1 MGAMTPVSN
10 DDPLMVAWNEYK
22 ASEEYQYTKK
32 WAAFEEHV
40 DGSLWAAFL
49 AGWSAANTRGRH
61 DPSR

>member
-1 MGAMTPVSN
+1 MGAMTPVPN

-22 ASEEYQYTKK
+22 ASEEYRNTKK

-49 AGWSAANTRGRH
+49 AGWSAANTKGSD
-61 DPSR
+61 DPR